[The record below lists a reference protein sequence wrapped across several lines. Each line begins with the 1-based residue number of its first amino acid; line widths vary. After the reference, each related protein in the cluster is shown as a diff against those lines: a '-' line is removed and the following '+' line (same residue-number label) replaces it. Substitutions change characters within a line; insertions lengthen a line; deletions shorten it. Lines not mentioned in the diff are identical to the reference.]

1 MSNILFLVGSLR
13 EGSFTAQLA
22 QAAENALEGKATV
35 SYLDWKEIPVFS
47 QDLEADAPAS
57 VKAAREAVVAADAIW
72 IFSPVYNAAIPG
84 SVKNVLDWL
93 SRALDL
99 SDPRGASALHEKV
112 ATVSITSVAHQ
123 GDAAVQYR
131 ALLPFIR
138 TNFVDELT
146 FATNGA
152 PVDEEQLAKQ
162 VDAVLAAIN

>member
-99 SDPRGASALHEKV
+99 SDPRVLLLFMKKWQQYLSLHLHTKKMQLFNTVHFFHSSAQ
-112 ATVSITSVAHQ
+112 TS
-123 GDAAVQYR
+123 
-131 ALLPFIR
+131 
-138 TNFVDELT
+138 
-146 FATNGA
+146 
-152 PVDEEQLAKQ
+152 
-162 VDAVLAAIN
+162 